1 MPIDPNN
8 PPGPFAPPISSL
20 TRGTTAA
27 RHPLFASHL
36 AAAVVLL
43 AELAHGDAR
52 TLVARAHSDA
62 CVLQWEAHAWPP
74 SRFYDREETQQR
86 LRDISAALQKGYGE
100 QGKPESTCGVAE
112 AAMVALGYANKLAE
126 NLRPGP

>member
-20 TRGTTAA
+20 THGTAAA

-52 TLVARAHSDA
+52 TLVARAHSD
-62 CVLQWEAHAWPP
+62 VRELQWEAHALPP
-74 SRFYDREETQQR
+74 SRFYDREETQRR
-86 LRDISAALQKGYGE
+86 LRDICAALTTGYKE
-100 QGKPESTCGVAE
+100 QGEPEVTRGVAK
-112 AAMVALGYANKLAE
+112 AAMVALGDANKLAE